1 MKSYDSLI
9 TRNGKPIK
17 ILFAA
22 KHCCIRVYRQ
32 MKALKEIGYP
42 EVDILTNKLSY
53 GTNEADKLYF
63 WNDERQF
70 KNSLNELKGKYDI
83 ISWENEPDEPITW
96 CKEVLGEK
104 RKEKLVY
111 NVHDSDLIR
120 RGYIPVP
127 ERLAFNSADAV
138 VYVSESIQQMCN
150 KVHNI
155 TTPSIVLY
163 NYPNKSMIE
172 NTKIKWDTANNRKGL
187 IYIGGVNPIGDS
199 EEIRQMNIVFKYRN
213 LFPIFQQLIT
223 QGNEVHVYA
232 GNSDAYNTGQFTGCI
247 LHPPTRFDIL
257 LQEMTQ
263 FKYNLLVF
271 NNEDKQQNQVNFTT
285 PNKMWDGLA
294 AGLPALACWCEETEK
309 YVEKHNIGWR
319 FDNLKT
325 IGNCSSI
332 DPEYA
337 EKVEEV
343 RKKREELIFE
353 KQVGLL
359 ENLYAEIL
367 GVEKKDIP
375 LSLQKQLKFEY
386 GEDAVNR
393 LLKEGEK

>member
-1 MKSYDSLI
+1 MKSFDSQI
-9 TRNGKPIK
+9 TKDGKPIK
-17 ILFAA
+17 ILMIG
-22 KHCCIRVYRQ
+22 KHTCIRVIREAQ
-32 MKALKEIGYP
+32 ALKSIGY
-42 EVDILTNKLSY
+42 EVDCLSGKLSY
-53 GTNEADKLYF
+53 GTDIFDKLYF
-63 WNDERQF
+63 FHDEKQF
-70 KNSLNELKGKYDI
+70 KNHIYELKNKY
-83 ISWENEPDEPITW
+83 SVVHVHNEPDNMITW
-96 CKEVLGEK
+96 AADVLKDSEK
-104 RKEKLVY
+104 PFALIHDC
-111 NVHDSDLIR
+111 HDSDLIR
-120 RGYIPVP
+120 RGYIPVD
-127 ERLAFNSADAV
+127 ERLAYNNADAV
-138 VYVSESIQQMCN
+138 IYVSEPIQQMCN
-150 KVHNI
+150 QVHSI
-155 TTPSIVLY
+155 TIPTMVLY
-163 NYPNKSMIE
+163 NYPTQHMID
-172 NTKIKWDTANNRKGL
+172 NTKIDWGKVQQRRGL
-187 IYIGGVNPIGDS
+187 IYEGGVNPIGDS

-213 LFPIFQQLIT
+213 LFPLFQQLIT

-263 FKYNLLVF
+263 FKYNLLIF
-271 NNEDKQQNQVNFTT
+271 NNEDKKQNQVNFTT
-285 PNKMWDGLA
+285 ANKCFDGLA

-309 YVEKHNIGWR
+309 YVAKHNIGWR

-332 DPEYA
+332 DPEYM
-337 EKVEEV
+337 EKVEVV

-375 LSLQKQLKFEY
+375 SSLQKQLRFEY

-393 LLKEGEK
+393 LLKE